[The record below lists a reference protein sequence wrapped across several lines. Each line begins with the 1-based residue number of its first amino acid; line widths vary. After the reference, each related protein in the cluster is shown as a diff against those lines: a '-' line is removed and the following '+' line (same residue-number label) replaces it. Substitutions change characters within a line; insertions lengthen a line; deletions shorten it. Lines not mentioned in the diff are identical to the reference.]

1 MSDKPAI
8 RRSMEYRIKKR
19 PVLEPEPATLNPP
32 NHTVCVAGNGY
43 GWTRPSFVE
52 KEQQVVNQLRKHMT
66 PRITKKIGKAFNKV
80 RYANCSHVKKLQ
92 YKMELVEQVKE
103 LEHRR
108 DAEEAERQMKVLLQ
122 AGAVQCKSR
131 ERASKKEAAHEE
143 GMHTGGGHAPKRCS
157 LMPEFMIMYEY
168 KRDTLG
174 RPHIKPIAA
183 MKLP

>member
-1 MSDKPAI
+1 MSDKPVI

-80 RYANCSHVKKLQ
+80 RYAKCSLVKKVQ

-108 DAEEAERQMKVLLQ
+108 DADEAERQMKVLLQ
-122 AGAVQCKSR
+122 AVGR
-131 ERASKKEAAHEE
+131 
-143 GMHTGGGHAPKRCS
+143 PKRGVAMVYVNLS
-157 LMPEFMIMYEY
+157 
-168 KRDTLG
+168 G
-174 RPHIKPIAA
+174 RPLTSVHDGHNAS
-183 MKLP
+183 LRQRRRR